1 MRTPS
6 VDITLMNPGRSFVC
20 AGIERPPLLTT
31 MSDQR
36 KRFLD
41 EMTRFLEHS
50 KQEQQI
56 RLSGRIPNVDEY
68 WHFRMGTS
76 AVGIAVAALE

>member
-1 MRTPS
+1 
-6 VDITLMNPGRSFVC
+6 
-20 AGIERPPLLTT
+20 

-56 RLSGRIPNVDEY
+56 RLSGRIPSIDEY